1 MSQVEGE
8 RAPFSLR
15 RQIVRLRRAGLL
27 ALILLL
33 VVAVLVAAVWL
44 NRRAAAQRVLTGWL
58 EQRGIDADVQVER
71 VEIDG
76 FVGKI
81 VIGDPRDPDFS
92 VQRVE
97 VDYAVGLPWSEGG
110 LGVTPNR
117 IRLLRPIL
125 KATWTDGR
133 FSIGSLDPLIEEFT
147 GRPPQPDSRGPI
159 VVVERGR
166 LRLSTEYG
174 PLQVLADATV
184 DDGKLMRLQA
194 RMPEASLR
202 SGDVEARGLGGTLSL
217 VTTGD
222 RVALRIDATA
232 ERFDTPGISGTDT
245 ILSARGNLPYPD
257 LKTRR
262 GDGRAVLGVTLES
275 GQLNVGEALA
285 LRTSRAVLNF
295 DGTTAGWIED
305 FRITGKTSANVR
317 SDAVNGSSIT
327 ARTANIVIDNGDLT
341 LSRQGE
347 GLDWRIDT
355 PLRVQARNAAL
366 AGFTFVDVSART
378 ASLRAGGR
386 GGAVEATGPLA
397 LAAGQV
403 ALGELVLKQ
412 ARGQVDLDVTSRD
425 GATLTQATGTLN
437 SSGGAWPLF
446 GPVGP
451 EDLPELAE
459 MKRALGDFAV
469 SAPSFRLTTGSPGTQ
484 VVLLRPA
491 TLRPTNGGVLTL
503 TPVARPIFEAEPG
516 ALGGGAL
523 NATATRG
530 AGLPEAAFAIPDWR
544 LTPGGFEARLD
555 GRAAL
560 DFGLGRGLTLATE
573 GLLANDAGRLTYQT
587 RSCIPF
593 TAERLE
599 LDENDAT
606 ALSGRFCPPTGPLVV
621 VREGEWSAQ
630 GTLADVAGTAEFLA
644 VQFDQGQG
652 TASVVGS
659 PAGIGLDAVITSA
672 RVRDTTAPLR
682 FNPLTASG
690 SASLKDERWTGGFD
704 LTRGLWPIAKLTLNH
719 DGTTQS
725 GGVLIETGTLT
736 FAEGGLQPADLSPLV
751 AGFIAPPVTGTATF
765 TGRFDWDAVGG
776 SSAGRLTTPG
786 LDFVSPAGP
795 VKGLRGTIDFTSL
808 EPLTTAPNQTLHADS
823 LTTITELTD
832 LDLTFGLDAGAITVS
847 GGDIA
852 VGGGTVSVEPFSVPL
867 DRTQPFSGV
876 IVLDRVQ
883 LGDLLAGAGF
893 GEKVMLDAVVSG
905 RLPFTSHPTE
915 GVRITGGTL
924 YAVQP
929 GRLSID
935 RTALTDI
942 DAGQATAGGTEVAPN
957 TVQDLAYQAMEDLAF
972 DVLSADVNS
981 LDQGRI
987 GVLFRIKG
995 RHDPPQ
1001 RQELRLTI
1009 AELISRTFL
1018 QRELPLPSDTGI
1030 DLTLDTT
1037 LNANQLVSDLMALNR
1052 ARNGTPE
1059 PTPAPAP
1066 APAPAAVSG
1075 TTPST
1080 IPVG

>member
-1 MSQVEGE
+1 MSQPDTE
-8 RAPFSLR
+8 RAPFSIR
-15 RQIVRLRRAGLL
+15 RQLVRMRRAGILV
-27 ALILLL
+27 LILLV
-33 VVAVLVAAVWL
+33 VVALLVAAVWL
-44 NRRAAAQRVLTGWL
+44 NRRVAAQRVLTGWL
-58 EQRGIDADVQVER
+58 DQRGIDADVQVER

-92 VQRVE
+92 VERVE
-97 VDYAVGLPWSEGG
+97 VDYAVGLPWSDSG
-110 LGVTPNR
+110 LSVTPSR

-125 KATWTDGR
+125 KATWTDGQ
-133 FSIGSLDPLIEEFT
+133 FSMGSLDPLIAEFT
-147 GRPPQPDSRGPI
+147 GRPPQPDSRSPVVI
-159 VVVERGR
+159 VESGR

-184 DDGKLMRLQA
+184 DNGKLMRVDA

-202 SGDVEARGLGGTLSL
+202 SGDVEARSLGGTVSL

-222 RVALRIDATA
+222 RVALRMDAKA
-232 ERFDTPGISGTDT
+232 ERFDTPGIRGVNT

-262 GDGRAVLGVTLES
+262 GDGRAVVAVTLS
-275 GQLNVGEALA
+275 GDQVDFGQALA
-285 LRTSRAVLNF
+285 TRATRAVLSF
-295 DGTTAGWIED
+295 DGTTTGWIED
-305 FRITGKTSANVR
+305 FRITGKTSADIGTVAL
-317 SDAVNGSSIT
+317 SGSSVT
-327 ARTANIVIDNGDLT
+327 ARDAGVAIENGNLT
-341 LSRQGE
+341 LARKAKSLNWQ
-347 GLDWRIDT
+347 LDT
-355 PLRVQARNAAL
+355 PVRVQAGRAEL
-366 AGFTFVDVSART
+366 AGFTFANVTART
-378 ASLRAGGR
+378 SSLRVGGR
-386 GGAVEATGPLA
+386 EGAFEATGPVA
-397 LAAGQV
+397 LTAGQA

-425 GATLTQATGTLN
+425 GATLTQATGSLN
-437 SSGGAWPLF
+437 SAGGAWPLF
-446 GPVGP
+446 GPVGS
-451 EDLPELAE
+451 EDLPELVE

-469 SAPSFRLTTGSPGTQ
+469 SAPSFRLTTGSPGTE

-491 TLRPTNGGVLTL
+491 MLRPKNGGLLTL
-503 TPVARPIFEAEPG
+503 SAVSRPVFEAEPG

-530 AGLPEAAFAIPDWR
+530 AGLPEATFAIPDWR

-560 DFGLGRGLTLATE
+560 DFGLGRGLTLTTE
-573 GLLANDAGRLTYQT
+573 GLLANDAGRLTYET

-621 VREGEWSAQ
+621 VREGEWSAR

-652 TASVVGS
+652 AASVVGN
-659 PAGIGLDAVITSA
+659 PTGIALDADITSA
-672 RVRDTTAPLR
+672 RVRDTTTPLR

-704 LTRGLWPIAKLTLNH
+704 LMRGIWPVASLTLNH
-719 DGTTQS
+719 DSTTQS
-725 GGVLIETGTLT
+725 GGVLIDTGTLT
-736 FAEGGLQPADLSPLV
+736 FAEGGLQPGDLSPLV
-751 AGFIAPPVTGTATF
+751 ADIIAPPVTGTAAF

-776 SSAGRLTTPG
+776 SSSGRLTTTG
-786 LDFVSPAGP
+786 LDFVSAAGP
-795 VKGLRGTIDFTSL
+795 IKGLRGTIDFTSL
-808 EPLTTAPNQTLHADS
+808 EPLTTAPDQTLSADS
-823 LTTITELTD
+823 LTTLTELTD

-883 LGDLLAGAGF
+883 LGDLLAGSGF
-893 GEKVMLDAVVSG
+893 GDKVMLDAVVSG

-942 DAGQATAGGTEVAPN
+942 DAGQATAGGTKVAPN

-1059 PTPAPAP
+1059 PPPATVPDARP
-1066 APAPAAVSG
+1066 V
-1075 TTPST
+1075 T
-1080 IPVG
+1080 IPVP